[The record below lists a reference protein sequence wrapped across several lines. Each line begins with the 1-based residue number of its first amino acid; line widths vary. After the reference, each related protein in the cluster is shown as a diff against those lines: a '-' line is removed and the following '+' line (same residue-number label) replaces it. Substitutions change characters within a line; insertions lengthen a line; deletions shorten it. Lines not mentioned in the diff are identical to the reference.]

1 MPSTSSARNDFSGI
15 FQSESQTESTPTV
28 TNTRNPRPPTLN
40 RIARRESV
48 GSRTA
53 RADDSYD
60 LFRENMLFQKAN
72 HQLQNDILTLQKQKL
87 EITIQQSQVELS
99 KSELAQID
107 VKKAKQLAD
116 IEIKAKKLLM
126 QSI

>member
-1 MPSTSSARNDFSGI
+1 M
-15 FQSESQTESTPTV
+15 
-28 TNTRNPRPPTLN
+28 NTRNPRPPTLN

-53 RADDSYD
+53 RTDDSDD

-99 KSELAQID
+99 KSEVELETAKVELKRASELAQID

-116 IEIKAKKLLM
+116 IEIKAKQM
-126 QSI
+126 QMERDFN